1 MSAYDVVIR
10 GTEPDPAGRHA
21 TIGDERACRFIEQ
34 LWQYDQI
41 VFDATA

>member
-1 MSAYDVVIR
+1 MWSSAAPSQILQGVR
-10 GTEPDPAGRHA
+10 RS
-21 TIGDERACRFIEQ
+21 IGDERACRFIEQ

>member
-10 GTEPDPAGRHA
+10 GTERDPAGRQA
-21 TIGDERACRFIEQ
+21 IDWRRRACRFIEQ